1 MGKCRD
7 GNTQTVNQKRL
18 GGARAVL
25 FVYAMQGLENM
36 AYISNAVSLVT
47 YFYGYMNFSLMK
59 SATTLTNWLGSSFLL
74 VLFGGFISDTY
85 LSRFRATVL
94 FGCIEL
100 VGYTLLTVQA
110 HSTLLRPFPCKD
122 VAPGSQCE
130 AADYGQVAVLLSGLY
145 LVALG
150 TGGVKAGLPSLGADQ
165 FDEKDPKETG
175 VDMVCKANGKRTKKM
190 AAREKNKGLIPF
202 YGKFLITFLDRAA
215 IMINA
220 HSSHSLNMTGSW
232 YLCTVTQVEETKILI
247 RMLPIIISTIFM
259 NTCLAQLQ
267 TFSVQQSTT
276 MDTGI
281 LGFHVP
287 GPSLPVIPM
296 VIMAI
301 MVPIYDGVFVPLAR
315 KFTGIPR
322 GVQSL
327 QRIGVGLVL
336 SAISMAIA
344 GIMET
349 RRKSVAVE
357 HNMVDSLD
365 PLPMSIFWLGF
376 QYAIFGA
383 ADMFTL
389 VGLLEFFYAES
400 SAGMKSLST
409 AISWSSMAFGY
420 YLSSLVVEVVN
431 KVSGGW
437 LASNNLNRDELNYFY
452 RLLSGLSV
460 LNFGFYLLCASW
472 YRYKKVEEVKQIGG
486 NDFEGK
492 VNVEIGKVNG

>member
-1 MGKCRD
+1 
-7 GNTQTVNQKRL
+7 
-18 GGARAVL
+18 
-25 FVYAMQGLENM
+25 
-36 AYISNAVSLVT
+36 
-47 YFYGYMNFSLMK
+47 
-59 SATTLTNWLGSSFLL
+59 
-74 VLFGGFISDTY
+74 
-85 LSRFRATVL
+85 
-94 FGCIEL
+94 
-100 VGYTLLTVQA
+100 
-110 HSTLLRPFPCKD
+110 
-122 VAPGSQCE
+122 
-130 AADYGQVAVLLSGLY
+130 
-145 LVALG
+145 
-150 TGGVKAGLPSLGADQ
+150 
-165 FDEKDPKETG
+165 
-175 VDMVCKANGKRTKKM
+175 
-190 AAREKNKGLIPF
+190 
-202 YGKFLITFLDRAA
+202 
-215 IMINA
+215 
-220 HSSHSLNMTGSW
+220 
-232 YLCTVTQVEETKILI
+232 
-247 RMLPIIISTIFM
+247 MLPIIISTIFM

-301 MVPIYDGVFVPLAR
+301 MVPIYDRVFVPLAR